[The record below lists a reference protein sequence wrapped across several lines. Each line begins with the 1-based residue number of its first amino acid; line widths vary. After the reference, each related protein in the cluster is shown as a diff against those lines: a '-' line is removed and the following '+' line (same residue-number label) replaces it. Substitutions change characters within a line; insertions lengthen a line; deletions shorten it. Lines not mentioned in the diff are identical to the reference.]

1 MSIEHIATAEA
12 PAAIGPY
19 SQAVRAGGFLFIS
32 GQLGMVPHTGLM
44 AGEGI
49 AEQARQALTNLGAIL
64 SAAGLDWG
72 AVVKT
77 TVYLADMQ
85 DFALINEIY
94 AEFFG
99 GAMPA
104 RAAVQVAALPKKA
117 RMEIDAIAFC
127 G

>member
-1 MSIEHIATAEA
+1 MSIEHIATAAA

-32 GQLGMVPHTGLM
+32 GQLGIVPETGLM
-44 AGEGI
+44 AGAGV
-49 AEQARQALTNLGAIL
+49 AEQSRQALTNLGAIL
-64 SAAGLDWG
+64 SAAGLGWG

-85 DFALINEIY
+85 DFALVNEIY

-104 RAAVQVAALPKKA
+104 RAAVQVAALPKSG

>member
-1 MSIEHIATAEA
+1 MSIEHIATAAA

-32 GQLGMVPHTGLM
+32 GQLGIVPETGLM
-44 AGEGI
+44 AGADV
-49 AEQARQALTNLGAIL
+49 AEQSRQALTNLGAIL
-64 SAAGLDWG
+64 TAAGMDWG

-85 DFALINEIY
+85 DFALVNEIY

-99 GAMPA
+99 GALPA
-104 RAAVQVAALPKKA
+104 RAAVQVAALPKSA
-117 RMEIDAIAFC
+117 RMEIDAIAFY

>member
-1 MSIEHIATAEA
+1 MSIEHIATAAA

-19 SQAVRAGGFLFIS
+19 SQAVRAGGFLFIY
-32 GQLGMVPHTGLM
+32 GQLGIVPETGLM
-44 AGEGI
+44 AGAGV
-49 AEQARQALTNLGAIL
+49 AEQSRQALTNLGAIL

-85 DFALINEIY
+85 DFALVNEIY

-99 GAMPA
+99 GALPA
-104 RAAVQVAALPKKA
+104 RAAVQVAALPKSA